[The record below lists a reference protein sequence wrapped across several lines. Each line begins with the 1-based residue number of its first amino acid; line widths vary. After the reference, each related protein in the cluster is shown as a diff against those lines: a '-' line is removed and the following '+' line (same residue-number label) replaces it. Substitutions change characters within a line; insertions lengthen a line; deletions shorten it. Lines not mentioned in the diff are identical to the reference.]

1 MYLLLMIEILVNNR
15 LMKNYMV
22 VMLDNMLEKV
32 KIHN

>member
-1 MYLLLMIEILVNNR
+1 MIEILVNNR